1 MKHLYLDQT
10 HVTNKGLQ
18 QILWSMK
25 ESLKVRTISFE
36 SCDLNLEG
44 DEGQEIV
51 EIIKQ
56 NISLTKL
63 GYDKNETDDE
73 FEEAI
78 DKELTFNK

>member
-1 MKHLYLDQT
+1 
-10 HVTNKGLQ
+10 
-18 QILWSMK
+18 MK
-25 ESLKVRTISFE
+25 ESLKVRTISVE
-36 SCDLNLEG
+36 SCNLNLEG

-73 FEEAI
+73 FEEAV
-78 DKELTFNK
+78 DKELAFNK